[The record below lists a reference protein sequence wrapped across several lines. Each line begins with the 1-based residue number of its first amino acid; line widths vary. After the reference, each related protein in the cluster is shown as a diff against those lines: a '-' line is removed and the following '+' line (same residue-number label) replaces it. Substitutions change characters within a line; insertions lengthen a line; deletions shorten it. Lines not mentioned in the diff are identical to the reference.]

1 MVDFGNKLKALR
13 LNAGLTQKQ
22 LAEQMKVT
30 KSVISYYELQERY
43 PSPESL
49 IKLAAIFSVSTDYL
63 LGIDKKETLDISNL
77 SDTQVDTVRRVIAEF
92 NKINK

>member
-77 SDTQVDTVRRVIAEF
+77 SDTQVDIVRRLIAEF